1 MRIPTTI
8 PNSAGTLQNFYTSNI
23 SKRIKRLIFKAHI
36 YGTRSISLRA
46 HSCLS
51 KLWRKRMA
59 VVSVIYE
66 ANQLCHAFD
75 NDPLLFKI
83 TIHSLVMCHKAK
95 YQTWSKTLMCDKFVS
110 DLQDKW
116 SPILS
121 PTHLFRIYKDFNYKK
136 TLQWPRRE
144 IGPFN
149 SWLGPLQSGRNVK
162 FDSLFSNSIQY
173 IIHCYTMHMWL
184 QPVTLQV

>member
-1 MRIPTTI
+1 
-8 PNSAGTLQNFYTSNI
+8 
-23 SKRIKRLIFKAHI
+23 
-36 YGTRSISLRA
+36 
-46 HSCLS
+46 
-51 KLWRKRMA
+51 MA

-95 YQTWSKTLMCDKFVS
+95 YQTWSKTLMCNKFIS
-110 DLQDKW
+110 DLHAKL

-136 TLQWPRRE
+136 ILQWPRRE

-149 SWLGPLQSGRNVK
+149 SWLGSLQSGRSVK
-162 FDSLFSNSIQY
+162 LDSLFLEFHSIHHPLLHNAHV
-173 IIHCYTMHMWL
+173 ITACNTTSVTGEEIRMWHK
-184 QPVTLQV
+184 Q